1 LISLQDYHISLCRDD
16 TRGLKPVASTVR
28 ECQVWVAPPPNFIK
42 INWDAA
48 VNSSRGCVGFGL
60 VARNCNG
67 VFLAAKCIVHSQK
80 IEAKSAEALAT
91 FWAVRFC
98 LEMEFREV
106 IFEGDVAQV
115 IDDIC
120 SPLPHLSSSGHIT
133 ESIVHNTYHL
143 TSAKF
148 VHVKRE
154 GNAVANCLA
163 KLAVDQNLSSCWMVE
178 PPACIVDLLVRDR
191 LM

>member
-1 LISLQDYHISLCRDD
+1 MISLQDYHIGLCCDN
-16 TRGLKPVASTVR
+16 TRGLKPVASTVCKR
-28 ECQVWVAPPPNFIK
+28 QVWVAPPPNFIK
-42 INWDAA
+42 INWDAV

-60 VARNCNG
+60 VTRNYNG
-67 VFLAAKCIVHSQK
+67 VFFAAKCIVQSQK
-80 IEAKSAEALAT
+80 IEAKSAEALAA

-106 IFEGDVAQV
+106 IFEGDAAQV

-120 SPLPHLSSSGHIT
+120 STLPHLSSSGHII
-133 ESIVHNTYHL
+133 ESIVHDTYHL

-154 GNAVANCLA
+154 GNAVPHGLA

-178 PPACIVDLLVRDR
+178 PI
-191 LM
+191 MENNSGF